1 MTVAQGRPPLHSI
14 DATMAAAGGLFLLAD
29 LRTQGPGPWAEVP
42 HRHDFVELAWLS
54 AGSGRHVID
63 FQEHTAE
70 PGDLFIV
77 AAGQMHHWERGE
89 VETDGALVL
98 FRPEL
103 LLGRGG
109 PGEWAPLSG
118 KWHPDPASAARIDA
132 LLAQLDVEQRQ
143 RAPGHELAIRSL
155 LTALLVLCGRY
166 VSSGTVADGLAAQF
180 ERLAR
185 ESRGT
190 LRTVAECARELSVT
204 PGHLSEVVST
214 ATGRPPGEI
223 LREAVVH
230 EAQRLLARSDFSC
243 AQIAR
248 ELGFD
253 DASYFS
259 RFFRREVGMTPS
271 RFRDLQRDH
280 ISAA

>member
-1 MTVAQGRPPLHSI
+1 MTIAQGRPPMHSI

-29 LRTQGPGPWAEVP
+29 FRTQGPGRDAYTP
-42 HRHDFVELAWLS
+42 HRHDFVELAWLR
-54 AGSGRHVID
+54 AGSGGHVID

-77 AAGQMHHWERGE
+77 GAGQLHHWVRGD

-98 FRPEL
+98 FRTEL

-109 PGEWAPLSG
+109 PGDWTPLSG
-118 KWHPDPASAARIDA
+118 KWHPDPASAARVEG
-132 LLAQLDVEQRQ
+132 LLAQLEMEQQQ

-155 LTALLVLCGRY
+155 LTALLVLCRRF
-166 VSSGTVADGLAAQF
+166 VAPGLANEGLAAQF
-180 ERLAR
+180 EQFVRQ
-185 ESRGT
+185 SHGS

-204 PGHLSEVVST
+204 PGHLSEVVSA

-223 LREAVVH
+223 LREAVLH

-259 RFFRREVGMTPS
+259 RFFRREAGVTPS
-271 RFRDLQRDH
+271 RFRDLHRSHD
-280 ISAA
+280 SAA